1 MSPDG
6 PLPTAS
12 PPMTSAGT
20 YTYALTVTGPF
31 GTDTDDVTITVTE
44 PSTPDPVADAGPDQA
59 LEISAL
65 PVTLD
70 GSTSSGA
77 SSLTYAWAEVGGGF
91 TSTAATPS
99 PPISGSGVFTY
110 TLTVT
115 DESGATDTDGVTV
128 TVTGARLPTVTADLI
143 PGAKVKHNKGL
154 FTVQFT
160 CSDPT
165 VSAVLNGVT
174 VTNGQTVDLR
184 LKSGRS
190 AKSNKSDKSG
200 KSGKPVK
207 IHGNAA
213 DLVLV
218 VVCGPDGNT
227 VTAEASPVFAAKS
240 ERSAKSKKSGKSKKN

>member
-1 MSPDG
+1 M
-6 PLPTAS
+6 
-12 PPMTSAGT
+12 
-20 YTYALTVTGPF
+20 
-31 GTDTDDVTITVTE
+31 
-44 PSTPDPVADAGPDQA
+44 
-59 LEISAL
+59 
-65 PVTLD
+65 
-70 GSTSSGA
+70 
-77 SSLTYAWAEVGGGF
+77 
-91 TSTAATPS
+91 
-99 PPISGSGVFTY
+99 FTY

-165 VSAVLNGVT
+165 VSAVLNGIT

-190 AKSNKSDKSG
+190 AKSNKSG